1 MFQNRQSCYIRMMR
15 EVANRFSMNIIV
27 RVITSVLQDAD
38 NDSYD
43 RVVIVYA
50 VLGGLSV
57 FVSFCLVGLSYATV
71 DLGHLQWTRKQR
83 LARVEILV
91 ARRERFMT
99 SARSRNKK
107 VSMGL
112 FVACMMLVAGSW
124 AAYFWGVAT
133 GNNN

>member
-15 EVANRFSMNIIV
+15 EVANRLSMNIIV

-107 VSMGL
+107 LSMGL